1 LCNCCVFELELRGD
15 EEFGVKSLPAG
26 CITTPGVR
34 YLIYALKYV
43 VFSITVYEDI
53 LFCGKYL

>member
-1 LCNCCVFELELRGD
+1 M
-15 EEFGVKSLPAG
+15 PAG

-43 VFSITVYEDI
+43 VFNITVYEDI
-53 LFCGKYL
+53 LSCGKYL